1 MRLILCLVYIAA
13 MGILSHC
20 AGEALP
26 RCWFDPSRF
35 PFAPWP
41 FERSGKL
48 YRALRVHAWKDK
60 LPDMSKVSQG
70 MVRKSISLTG
80 SSEEA
85 RRVLVETCVAETV
98 HLWLMLLSFVIY
110 LICPN
115 GLGVAIAI
123 LYALSHIPFI
133 IIQRYNR
140 PTLLLLAERLK
151 QREERIKHAHTD
163 TLSQHR

>member
-13 MGILSHC
+13 MGIISHFI
-20 AGEALP
+20 GEALP
-26 RCWFDPSRF
+26 RRWFDPCRF

-41 FERSGKL
+41 FERSGRL
-48 YRALRVHAWKDK
+48 YRLLRVHAWKDK
-60 LPDMSKVSQG
+60 LPDMSKVSRG
-70 MVRKSISLTG
+70 MVRKSVSLTG

-98 HLWLMLLSFVIY
+98 HLGLMLLSFLIY

-115 GLGVAIAI
+115 GLGAATAIA
-123 LYALSHIPFI
+123 YALSHIPFI

-140 PTLLLLAERLK
+140 PTRLLLAERLK